1 MKVLKYAIIIIY
13 SIYCCACNRH
23 IERKIHSPEI
33 DYEVIDSMSAIISD
47 DTLSINVPEGK
58 FSMYH
63 STFLYDDMYLY
74 GVNSKRHNVI
84 DIYNIKTCSFC
95 KEITIDDKFLQ
106 DRISG
111 IYVNSPDSIFFC
123 QSNPNNVYL
132 IDGDGKLLNHW
143 TEDDLA
149 IRIHNDDILSKYD
162 VNFITFLGQFSPV
175 VYNNYLIIGLDPAGV
190 YKINKKTKRV
200 GVYNL
205 SNRKW
210 LTFLSNANDVES
222 NISNRGYT
230 YDLEQPYILLG
241 QNCLVISYPMDHYV
255 YVYSLENYQ
264 LIKKIPCFS
273 RFSPDLPYPLPLDEI
288 NSCQKGWNFRIQ
300 TPFYGAVNYHKDI
313 KLYSRIFYHP
323 QNLIDEY
330 GYINDG
336 RNRMASIIIMDDK
349 FRMIGETVFT
359 DGQIGVYSYLN
370 TKKGYIVSPQLNNE
384 NDY

>member
-1 MKVLKYAIIIIY
+1 M
-13 SIYCCACNRH
+13 
-23 IERKIHSPEI
+23 
-33 DYEVIDSMSAIISD
+33 
-47 DTLSINVPEGK
+47 
-58 FSMYH
+58 
-63 STFLYDDMYLY
+63 
-74 GVNSKRHNVI
+74 
-84 DIYNIKTCSFC
+84 
-95 KEITIDDKFLQ
+95 
-106 DRISG
+106 
-111 IYVNSPDSIFFC
+111 
-123 QSNPNNVYL
+123 
-132 IDGDGKLLNHW
+132 
-143 TEDDLA
+143 A

-288 NSCQKGWNFRIQ
+288 NSCQKGWNFRC
-300 TPFYGAVNYHKDI
+300 
-313 KLYSRIFYHP
+313 
-323 QNLIDEY
+323 
-330 GYINDG
+330 
-336 RNRMASIIIMDDK
+336 
-349 FRMIGETVFT
+349 
-359 DGQIGVYSYLN
+359 
-370 TKKGYIVSPQLNNE
+370 
-384 NDY
+384 